1 MRKKSKYI
9 PSSQASIR
17 RGTGN
22 LFTWNV
28 QEPQNEVM
36 QFGNWIVS
44 QQAAN
49 IRRQRVLDTTL
60 TGGLGIWPC
69 RVFTERNRNDNNR
82 NIKSIDPP
90 PKKNRKKKSIKLDL
104 MTTWSIF
111 HSDYNPLEEH

>member
-60 TGGLGIWPC
+60 TGGLGIDHVEYLL
-69 RVFTERNRNDNNR
+69 RETE
-82 NIKSIDPP
+82 
-90 PKKNRKKKSIKLDL
+90 
-104 MTTWSIF
+104 TTTIGT
-111 HSDYNPLEEH
+111 LKV

>member
-9 PSSQASIR
+9 LSSQASIR

-90 PKKNRKKKSIKLDL
+90 PQKKNRKKKINKIRFNDN
-104 MTTWSIF
+104 MVNI
-111 HSDYNPLEEH
+111 PLRL